1 MAYEVTVVLKSEN
14 GSVLD
19 SFTQVGENITKIVH
33 NAISNRR
40 WTFEDGDTIAIYVD
54 SRIYLCK

>member
-1 MAYEVTVVLKSEN
+1 MNYEVTVVLKAEN

-40 WTFEDGDTIAIYVD
+40 WTFEDGDTITIN
-54 SRIYLCK
+54 II